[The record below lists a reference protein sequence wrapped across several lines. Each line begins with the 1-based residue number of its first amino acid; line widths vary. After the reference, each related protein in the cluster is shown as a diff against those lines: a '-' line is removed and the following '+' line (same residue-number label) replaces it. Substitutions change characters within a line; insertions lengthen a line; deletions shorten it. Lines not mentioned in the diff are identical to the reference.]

1 MEPLTLM
8 AVVNTI
14 AAISSNPMVSKP
26 LEKIGDKLY
35 ENFGDVIWTQVGKL
49 ITKLRE
55 KKLVTRLIE
64 AVDATEPL
72 PLDYGQAVLEL
83 TAAAEKDPEI
93 AQAVLDVEAAV
104 NNEQSETA
112 KKIQAKAEE
121 IKNQPS
127 VINKFTKLA
136 EEIKAEKGSMVAQQ
150 ITIGTQNNTYN

>member
-1 MEPLTLM
+1 MKTFTLM
-8 AVVNTI
+8 AVINTI
-14 AAISSNPMVSKP
+14 AAISSNPLVSKP

-35 ENFGDVIWTQVGKL
+35 ENIGDVIWTQVGKL

-55 KKLVTRLIE
+55 KKLVPRLIE
-64 AVDATEPL
+64 AVEANEPQ

-83 TAAAEKDPEI
+83 TEAAKKDPEI

-104 NNEQSETA
+104 NNDQSETA
-112 KKIQAKAEE
+112 KKILAKAEE

-127 VINKFTKLA
+127 VINNFAQLA

-150 ITIGTQNNTYN
+150 ITIGNQTNTYN